1 VNLVLMVLDEKD
13 HYVDGLQKNIEF
25 SLTDAGYNQLL
36 NYGMTAKLEIAVLP
50 GRYKVKTV
58 VREGV
63 QTKMGA
69 LTRIIEVP

>member
-1 VNLVLMVLDEKD
+1 MVLDEKD
-13 HYVDGLQKNIEF
+13 HYVDGLQKNVEF
-25 SLTDAGYNQLL
+25 ILTDAGYDQLV
-36 NYGMTAKLEIAVLP
+36 NYGMILKMEVAVLP

-69 LTRIIEVP
+69 LTKIVEVS